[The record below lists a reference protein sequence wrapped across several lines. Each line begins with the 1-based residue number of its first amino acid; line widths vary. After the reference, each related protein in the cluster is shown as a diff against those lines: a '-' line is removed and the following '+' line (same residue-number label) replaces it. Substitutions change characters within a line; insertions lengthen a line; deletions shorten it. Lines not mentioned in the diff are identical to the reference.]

1 MMEETN
7 EIRNILLLKILKKVL
22 ERRPDINITNWQIDN
37 FYKNYI
43 YQKITKIIGS

>member
-43 YQKITKIIGS
+43 YKKITKIIRS